1 MKKKIIGILLA
12 VTLTVSQAGIVV
24 YAEDVTWEDEF
35 TQMDEADESETPE
48 ADVAWDG
55 ESEISETEDDEE
67 QVEVTEEDTEAVV
80 EETNTETEE
89 SPVSEESLFSD
100 GVGELFSSGDTI
112 VYDADE
118 MEPFKSR
125 TLKEVADEYAK
136 ARYAGA
142 TYSNS
147 DSSTW
152 YQEPCSTSAPYAAG
166 VLTQDTHTAMTA
178 MTNFYRWLSG
188 LNSLKNSSTH
198 SDSLQVQALV
208 RNFEFSHWVSDSS
221 KPADMSDEMWNAGA
235 PCRHNILARGYTP
248 QGAITGWMNEGY
260 SLRSQSW
267 DTTGHRYALIE
278 ASLSDVQYG
287 FSGGIAIGADV
298 ASGNTSDLPFSAFP
312 APGYMPSRLVSP
324 SSSAWSVR
332 INKNTLKIAD
342 STKVTAVITNLNTG
356 NSYECTKEN
365 GKLRVSGVEIDMVQP
380 SDYSGSRYT
389 DSYRVQITGLQD
401 AATGSEA
408 QISYTTR
415 FADITEEMPSYVT
428 SVTADAREYV
438 IYKTMDNIESIKK
451 VAAILPKQVWATAE
465 SGKKIRVSVK
475 GEWEINEADKCF
487 VNSADPSGLPENIT
501 DKNHLLDEVKVPYKI
516 SDDYYDS
523 YNTLYIS
530 PQKVKEGENIEL
542 GVYRTNIST
551 DTSQIYKLTAKEDG
565 TYSAVKKYDSSESPE
580 FDKEASDAS
589 VYSATH
595 IYKKSG
601 VTLDD
606 AGEYISVYYSSSS
619 QSRIYVCRA
628 TKTLEVEHT
637 HTWDEGKITKEATC
651 TQKGEKTYTCN
662 ACGATKTEE
671 IPLSEHKEVKDA
683 AVESTCT
690 KAGKTEGSHC
700 SVCGKIFKEQ
710 KETPLKDHTW
720 DEGKITKEATCTQK
734 GEKTYTCNACGATKT
749 EEIPLSEHKEVK
761 DAAVE
766 STCTKAGKT
775 EGSHCSVCGKIF
787 KEQKETPLK
796 DHTWDEGKI
805 TKASTCTKKGTK
817 TFTCTVC
824 GKTRNQEVS
833 VVAHKFTTWKTTTAA
848 TALAPAKQTHK
859 CSTCGKTETRNYGN
873 KLKPSIKVNISSI
886 LLKTSQKTTLL
897 RVSGLAKGDS
907 IVSWKSSNTNIAK
920 VYGRSNGTC
929 TIQAGTRSGKAIITI
944 ALRSGLKKNITV
956 TVQKTTVKTTKITGV
971 ATSLKLKRNQK
982 ATLKPVLQPLTSGE
996 KITYKSSNTK
1006 IAIVNSKGQITAR
1019 SKGTATITVTSG
1031 RKSVRCK
1038 VIVN

>member
-1 MKKKIIGILLA
+1 MKKIIGILLA

-48 ADVAWDG
+48 ADVTWDG

-67 QVEVTEEDTEAVV
+67 QVEVTEEDTEAGE
-80 EETNTETEE
+80 EETTTETEE
-89 SPVSEESLFSD
+89 SPVSEEESLFSD

-415 FADITEEMPSYVT
+415 FVDITEEMPSYVT

-651 TQKGEKTYTCN
+651 T
-662 ACGATKTEE
+662 
-671 IPLSEHKEVKDA
+671 
-683 AVESTCT
+683 
-690 KAGKTEGSHC
+690 
-700 SVCGKIFKEQ
+700 
-710 KETPLKDHTW
+710 
-720 DEGKITKEATCTQK
+720 
-734 GEKTYTCNACGATKT
+734 
-749 EEIPLSEHKEVK
+749 
-761 DAAVE
+761 
-766 STCTKAGKT
+766 
-775 EGSHCSVCGKIF
+775 
-787 KEQKETPLK
+787 
-796 DHTWDEGKI
+796 
-805 TKASTCTKKGTK
+805 KKGTK

-848 TALAPAKQTHK
+848 TALASAKQTHK

-886 LLKTSQKTTLL
+886 LLKTSQKTTFL

-907 IVSWKSSNTNIAK
+907 IVSWKSSNANIAK

>member
-67 QVEVTEEDTEAVV
+67 QVEVTEEDTEAGV

-89 SPVSEESLFSD
+89 SPVSEEESLFSD

-248 QGAITGWMNEGY
+248 QEAITGWMNEGY

-637 HTWDEGKITKEATC
+637 HTWDEGKITT
-651 TQKGEKTYTCN
+651 
-662 ACGATKTEE
+662 
-671 IPLSEHKEVKDA
+671 
-683 AVESTCT
+683 
-690 KAGKTEGSHC
+690 
-700 SVCGKIFKEQ
+700 
-710 KETPLKDHTW
+710 
-720 DEGKITKEATCTQK
+720 
-734 GEKTYTCNACGATKT
+734 
-749 EEIPLSEHKEVK
+749 
-761 DAAVE
+761 
-766 STCTKAGKT
+766 
-775 EGSHCSVCGKIF
+775 
-787 KEQKETPLK
+787 
-796 DHTWDEGKI
+796 
-805 TKASTCTKKGTK
+805 ASTCTKKGTK

-929 TIQAGTRSGKAIITI
+929 TIQAGTRSGKAVITI

>member
-35 TQMDEADESETPE
+35 TQMDEADESETPK

-89 SPVSEESLFSD
+89 SPVSEEESLFSD

-523 YNTLYIS
+523 YNTLYIF

-637 HTWDEGKITKEATC
+637 HTWDEGKITK
-651 TQKGEKTYTCN
+651 
-662 ACGATKTEE
+662 
-671 IPLSEHKEVKDA
+671 
-683 AVESTCT
+683 
-690 KAGKTEGSHC
+690 
-700 SVCGKIFKEQ
+700 
-710 KETPLKDHTW
+710 
-720 DEGKITKEATCTQK
+720 
-734 GEKTYTCNACGATKT
+734 
-749 EEIPLSEHKEVK
+749 
-761 DAAVE
+761 
-766 STCTKAGKT
+766 
-775 EGSHCSVCGKIF
+775 
-787 KEQKETPLK
+787 
-796 DHTWDEGKI
+796 
-805 TKASTCTKKGTK
+805 ASTCTKKGTK

-848 TALAPAKQTHK
+848 TALASAKQTHK

-886 LLKTSQKTTLL
+886 LLKTRQKTTLL

>member
-89 SPVSEESLFSD
+89 SPVSEEESLFSD

-475 GEWEINEADKCF
+475 GDWEINEADKCF

-637 HTWDEGKITKEATC
+637 HTWDEGKITK
-651 TQKGEKTYTCN
+651 
-662 ACGATKTEE
+662 
-671 IPLSEHKEVKDA
+671 
-683 AVESTCT
+683 
-690 KAGKTEGSHC
+690 
-700 SVCGKIFKEQ
+700 
-710 KETPLKDHTW
+710 
-720 DEGKITKEATCTQK
+720 
-734 GEKTYTCNACGATKT
+734 
-749 EEIPLSEHKEVK
+749 
-761 DAAVE
+761 
-766 STCTKAGKT
+766 
-775 EGSHCSVCGKIF
+775 
-787 KEQKETPLK
+787 
-796 DHTWDEGKI
+796 
-805 TKASTCTKKGTK
+805 ASTCTKKGTK

-848 TALAPAKQTHK
+848 TALASAKQTHK

-886 LLKTSQKTTLL
+886 LLKTSQKTTFL

-907 IVSWKSSNTNIAK
+907 IVSWKSSNANIAK

>member
-89 SPVSEESLFSD
+89 SPVSEEESLFSD

-118 MEPFKSR
+118 MESFKSR

-342 STKVTAVITNLNTG
+342 STKVTAVLTNLNTG

-415 FADITEEMPSYVT
+415 FADITEKMPSYVT

-637 HTWDEGKITKEATC
+637 HTWDEGKITT
-651 TQKGEKTYTCN
+651 
-662 ACGATKTEE
+662 
-671 IPLSEHKEVKDA
+671 
-683 AVESTCT
+683 
-690 KAGKTEGSHC
+690 
-700 SVCGKIFKEQ
+700 
-710 KETPLKDHTW
+710 
-720 DEGKITKEATCTQK
+720 
-734 GEKTYTCNACGATKT
+734 
-749 EEIPLSEHKEVK
+749 
-761 DAAVE
+761 
-766 STCTKAGKT
+766 
-775 EGSHCSVCGKIF
+775 
-787 KEQKETPLK
+787 
-796 DHTWDEGKI
+796 
-805 TKASTCTKKGTK
+805 ASTCTKKGTK

>member
-67 QVEVTEEDTEAVV
+67 QVEVTEEDTEAGV

-89 SPVSEESLFSD
+89 SPVSEEESLFSD

-287 FSGGIAIGADV
+287 FSGGIAIGAGV

-637 HTWDEGKITKEATC
+637 HTWDEGKITK
-651 TQKGEKTYTCN
+651 
-662 ACGATKTEE
+662 
-671 IPLSEHKEVKDA
+671 
-683 AVESTCT
+683 
-690 KAGKTEGSHC
+690 
-700 SVCGKIFKEQ
+700 
-710 KETPLKDHTW
+710 
-720 DEGKITKEATCTQK
+720 
-734 GEKTYTCNACGATKT
+734 
-749 EEIPLSEHKEVK
+749 
-761 DAAVE
+761 
-766 STCTKAGKT
+766 
-775 EGSHCSVCGKIF
+775 
-787 KEQKETPLK
+787 
-796 DHTWDEGKI
+796 
-805 TKASTCTKKGTK
+805 ASTCTKKGTK
-817 TFTCTVC
+817 TVTCTVC

-848 TALAPAKQTHK
+848 TALASAKQTHK

>member
-48 ADVAWDG
+48 ADVTWDG

-67 QVEVTEEDTEAVV
+67 QVEVTEEDTEAGE

-89 SPVSEESLFSD
+89 SPVSEEESLFSD

-287 FSGGIAIGADV
+287 FSGGIAIGAGV

-637 HTWDEGKITKEATC
+637 HTWDEGKITT
-651 TQKGEKTYTCN
+651 
-662 ACGATKTEE
+662 
-671 IPLSEHKEVKDA
+671 
-683 AVESTCT
+683 
-690 KAGKTEGSHC
+690 
-700 SVCGKIFKEQ
+700 
-710 KETPLKDHTW
+710 
-720 DEGKITKEATCTQK
+720 
-734 GEKTYTCNACGATKT
+734 
-749 EEIPLSEHKEVK
+749 
-761 DAAVE
+761 
-766 STCTKAGKT
+766 
-775 EGSHCSVCGKIF
+775 
-787 KEQKETPLK
+787 
-796 DHTWDEGKI
+796 
-805 TKASTCTKKGTK
+805 ASTCTKKGTK

>member
-35 TQMDEADESETPE
+35 TQMDEADESETPK

-89 SPVSEESLFSD
+89 SPVSEEESLFSD

-287 FSGGIAIGADV
+287 FSGGIAIGAGV

-637 HTWDEGKITKEATC
+637 HTWDEGKITK
-651 TQKGEKTYTCN
+651 
-662 ACGATKTEE
+662 
-671 IPLSEHKEVKDA
+671 
-683 AVESTCT
+683 
-690 KAGKTEGSHC
+690 
-700 SVCGKIFKEQ
+700 
-710 KETPLKDHTW
+710 
-720 DEGKITKEATCTQK
+720 
-734 GEKTYTCNACGATKT
+734 
-749 EEIPLSEHKEVK
+749 
-761 DAAVE
+761 
-766 STCTKAGKT
+766 
-775 EGSHCSVCGKIF
+775 
-787 KEQKETPLK
+787 
-796 DHTWDEGKI
+796 
-805 TKASTCTKKGTK
+805 ASTCTKKGTK

>member
-67 QVEVTEEDTEAVV
+67 QVEVTEEDTEAGV

-89 SPVSEESLFSD
+89 SPVSEEESLFSD

-415 FADITEEMPSYVT
+415 FVDITEEMPSYVT

-637 HTWDEGKITKEATC
+637 HTWDEGKITK
-651 TQKGEKTYTCN
+651 
-662 ACGATKTEE
+662 
-671 IPLSEHKEVKDA
+671 
-683 AVESTCT
+683 
-690 KAGKTEGSHC
+690 
-700 SVCGKIFKEQ
+700 
-710 KETPLKDHTW
+710 
-720 DEGKITKEATCTQK
+720 
-734 GEKTYTCNACGATKT
+734 
-749 EEIPLSEHKEVK
+749 
-761 DAAVE
+761 
-766 STCTKAGKT
+766 
-775 EGSHCSVCGKIF
+775 
-787 KEQKETPLK
+787 
-796 DHTWDEGKI
+796 
-805 TKASTCTKKGTK
+805 ASTCTKKGTK

-848 TALAPAKQTHK
+848 TALASAKQTHK

>member
-67 QVEVTEEDTEAVV
+67 QVEVTEEDTEAGV

-89 SPVSEESLFSD
+89 SPVSEEESLFSD

-389 DSYRVQITGLQD
+389 DSYQVQITGLQD

-651 TQKGEKTYTCN
+651 T
-662 ACGATKTEE
+662 
-671 IPLSEHKEVKDA
+671 
-683 AVESTCT
+683 
-690 KAGKTEGSHC
+690 
-700 SVCGKIFKEQ
+700 
-710 KETPLKDHTW
+710 
-720 DEGKITKEATCTQK
+720 
-734 GEKTYTCNACGATKT
+734 
-749 EEIPLSEHKEVK
+749 
-761 DAAVE
+761 
-766 STCTKAGKT
+766 
-775 EGSHCSVCGKIF
+775 
-787 KEQKETPLK
+787 
-796 DHTWDEGKI
+796 
-805 TKASTCTKKGTK
+805 KKGTK

-848 TALAPAKQTHK
+848 TALASAKQTHK

-897 RVSGLAKGDS
+897 RVSGLVKGDS

>member
-67 QVEVTEEDTEAVV
+67 QVEVTEEDTEAGV

-89 SPVSEESLFSD
+89 SPVSEEESLFSD

-651 TQKGEKTYTCN
+651 T
-662 ACGATKTEE
+662 
-671 IPLSEHKEVKDA
+671 
-683 AVESTCT
+683 
-690 KAGKTEGSHC
+690 
-700 SVCGKIFKEQ
+700 
-710 KETPLKDHTW
+710 
-720 DEGKITKEATCTQK
+720 
-734 GEKTYTCNACGATKT
+734 
-749 EEIPLSEHKEVK
+749 
-761 DAAVE
+761 
-766 STCTKAGKT
+766 
-775 EGSHCSVCGKIF
+775 
-787 KEQKETPLK
+787 
-796 DHTWDEGKI
+796 
-805 TKASTCTKKGTK
+805 KKGTK

-848 TALAPAKQTHK
+848 TALASAKQTHK

>member
-1 MKKKIIGILLA
+1 
-12 VTLTVSQAGIVV
+12 
-24 YAEDVTWEDEF
+24 
-35 TQMDEADESETPE
+35 
-48 ADVAWDG
+48 
-55 ESEISETEDDEE
+55 
-67 QVEVTEEDTEAVV
+67 
-80 EETNTETEE
+80 
-89 SPVSEESLFSD
+89 
-100 GVGELFSSGDTI
+100 
-112 VYDADE
+112 
-118 MEPFKSR
+118 
-125 TLKEVADEYAK
+125 
-136 ARYAGA
+136 
-142 TYSNS
+142 
-147 DSSTW
+147 
-152 YQEPCSTSAPYAAG
+152 
-166 VLTQDTHTAMTA
+166 
-178 MTNFYRWLSG
+178 
-188 LNSLKNSSTH
+188 
-198 SDSLQVQALV
+198 
-208 RNFEFSHWVSDSS
+208 
-221 KPADMSDEMWNAGA
+221 
-235 PCRHNILARGYTP
+235 
-248 QGAITGWMNEGY
+248 MNEGY

-287 FSGGIAIGADV
+287 FSGGIAIGAGV

-637 HTWDEGKITKEATC
+637 HTWDEGKITK
-651 TQKGEKTYTCN
+651 
-662 ACGATKTEE
+662 
-671 IPLSEHKEVKDA
+671 
-683 AVESTCT
+683 
-690 KAGKTEGSHC
+690 
-700 SVCGKIFKEQ
+700 
-710 KETPLKDHTW
+710 
-720 DEGKITKEATCTQK
+720 
-734 GEKTYTCNACGATKT
+734 
-749 EEIPLSEHKEVK
+749 
-761 DAAVE
+761 
-766 STCTKAGKT
+766 
-775 EGSHCSVCGKIF
+775 
-787 KEQKETPLK
+787 
-796 DHTWDEGKI
+796 
-805 TKASTCTKKGTK
+805 ASTCTKKGTK

-848 TALAPAKQTHK
+848 TALASAKQTHK

-886 LLKTSQKTTLL
+886 LLKTRQKTTLL

>member
-67 QVEVTEEDTEAVV
+67 QVEVTEEDTEAGV

-89 SPVSEESLFSD
+89 SPVSEEESLFSD

-389 DSYRVQITGLQD
+389 DGYRVQITGLQD

-637 HTWDEGKITKEATC
+637 HTWDEGKITK
-651 TQKGEKTYTCN
+651 
-662 ACGATKTEE
+662 
-671 IPLSEHKEVKDA
+671 
-683 AVESTCT
+683 
-690 KAGKTEGSHC
+690 
-700 SVCGKIFKEQ
+700 
-710 KETPLKDHTW
+710 
-720 DEGKITKEATCTQK
+720 
-734 GEKTYTCNACGATKT
+734 
-749 EEIPLSEHKEVK
+749 
-761 DAAVE
+761 
-766 STCTKAGKT
+766 
-775 EGSHCSVCGKIF
+775 
-787 KEQKETPLK
+787 
-796 DHTWDEGKI
+796 
-805 TKASTCTKKGTK
+805 ASTCTKKGTK

-848 TALAPAKQTHK
+848 TALASAKQTHK

>member
-48 ADVAWDG
+48 ADVTWDG

-67 QVEVTEEDTEAVV
+67 QVEVTEEDTEAGE

-89 SPVSEESLFSD
+89 SPVSEEESLFSD

-287 FSGGIAIGADV
+287 FSGGIAIGAGV

-619 QSRIYVCRA
+619 QSRIYICRA

-637 HTWDEGKITKEATC
+637 HTWDEGKITT
-651 TQKGEKTYTCN
+651 
-662 ACGATKTEE
+662 
-671 IPLSEHKEVKDA
+671 
-683 AVESTCT
+683 
-690 KAGKTEGSHC
+690 
-700 SVCGKIFKEQ
+700 
-710 KETPLKDHTW
+710 
-720 DEGKITKEATCTQK
+720 
-734 GEKTYTCNACGATKT
+734 
-749 EEIPLSEHKEVK
+749 
-761 DAAVE
+761 
-766 STCTKAGKT
+766 
-775 EGSHCSVCGKIF
+775 
-787 KEQKETPLK
+787 
-796 DHTWDEGKI
+796 
-805 TKASTCTKKGTK
+805 ASTCTKKGTK

-824 GKTRNQEVS
+824 GKTKNQEVS

-886 LLKTSQKTTLL
+886 LLKTRQKTTLL

>member
-48 ADVAWDG
+48 ADVTWDG

-67 QVEVTEEDTEAVV
+67 QVEVTEEDTEAGE

-89 SPVSEESLFSD
+89 SPVSEEESLFSD

-136 ARYAGA
+136 TRYAGA

-147 DSSTW
+147 DSFTW

-298 ASGNTSDLPFSAFP
+298 ASGNTLDLPFSAFP

-523 YNTLYIS
+523 YNTLYIF

-637 HTWDEGKITKEATC
+637 HTWDEGKITK
-651 TQKGEKTYTCN
+651 
-662 ACGATKTEE
+662 
-671 IPLSEHKEVKDA
+671 
-683 AVESTCT
+683 
-690 KAGKTEGSHC
+690 
-700 SVCGKIFKEQ
+700 
-710 KETPLKDHTW
+710 
-720 DEGKITKEATCTQK
+720 
-734 GEKTYTCNACGATKT
+734 
-749 EEIPLSEHKEVK
+749 
-761 DAAVE
+761 
-766 STCTKAGKT
+766 
-775 EGSHCSVCGKIF
+775 
-787 KEQKETPLK
+787 
-796 DHTWDEGKI
+796 
-805 TKASTCTKKGTK
+805 ASTCTKKGTK

-848 TALAPAKQTHK
+848 TALASAKQTHK

>member
-48 ADVAWDG
+48 ADVTWDG

-67 QVEVTEEDTEAVV
+67 QVEVTEEDTEAGE

-89 SPVSEESLFSD
+89 SPVSEEESLFSD

-287 FSGGIAIGADV
+287 FSGGIAIGAGV

-637 HTWDEGKITKEATC
+637 HTWDEGKITK
-651 TQKGEKTYTCN
+651 
-662 ACGATKTEE
+662 
-671 IPLSEHKEVKDA
+671 
-683 AVESTCT
+683 
-690 KAGKTEGSHC
+690 
-700 SVCGKIFKEQ
+700 
-710 KETPLKDHTW
+710 
-720 DEGKITKEATCTQK
+720 
-734 GEKTYTCNACGATKT
+734 
-749 EEIPLSEHKEVK
+749 
-761 DAAVE
+761 
-766 STCTKAGKT
+766 
-775 EGSHCSVCGKIF
+775 
-787 KEQKETPLK
+787 
-796 DHTWDEGKI
+796 
-805 TKASTCTKKGTK
+805 ASTCTKKGTK

-833 VVAHKFTTWKTTTAA
+833 VVAHKFTAWKTTTAA
-848 TALAPAKQTHK
+848 TALASAKQTHK

-886 LLKTSQKTTLL
+886 LLKTRQKTTLL

>member
-67 QVEVTEEDTEAVV
+67 QVEVTEEDTEAGV

-89 SPVSEESLFSD
+89 SPVSEEESLFSD

-342 STKVTAVITNLNTG
+342 FTKVTAVITNLNTG

-530 PQKVKEGENIEL
+530 PQKVKEGKNIEL

-637 HTWDEGKITKEATC
+637 HTWDEGKITK
-651 TQKGEKTYTCN
+651 
-662 ACGATKTEE
+662 
-671 IPLSEHKEVKDA
+671 
-683 AVESTCT
+683 
-690 KAGKTEGSHC
+690 
-700 SVCGKIFKEQ
+700 
-710 KETPLKDHTW
+710 
-720 DEGKITKEATCTQK
+720 
-734 GEKTYTCNACGATKT
+734 
-749 EEIPLSEHKEVK
+749 
-761 DAAVE
+761 
-766 STCTKAGKT
+766 
-775 EGSHCSVCGKIF
+775 
-787 KEQKETPLK
+787 
-796 DHTWDEGKI
+796 
-805 TKASTCTKKGTK
+805 ASTCTKKGTK

-848 TALAPAKQTHK
+848 TALASAKQTHK

>member
-67 QVEVTEEDTEAVV
+67 QVEVTEEDTEAGV

-89 SPVSEESLFSD
+89 SPVREEESLFSD

-287 FSGGIAIGADV
+287 FSGGIAIGAGV

-530 PQKVKEGENIEL
+530 PQKVKEGKNIEL

-637 HTWDEGKITKEATC
+637 HTWDEGKITT
-651 TQKGEKTYTCN
+651 
-662 ACGATKTEE
+662 
-671 IPLSEHKEVKDA
+671 
-683 AVESTCT
+683 
-690 KAGKTEGSHC
+690 
-700 SVCGKIFKEQ
+700 
-710 KETPLKDHTW
+710 
-720 DEGKITKEATCTQK
+720 
-734 GEKTYTCNACGATKT
+734 
-749 EEIPLSEHKEVK
+749 
-761 DAAVE
+761 
-766 STCTKAGKT
+766 
-775 EGSHCSVCGKIF
+775 
-787 KEQKETPLK
+787 
-796 DHTWDEGKI
+796 
-805 TKASTCTKKGTK
+805 ASTCTKKGTK

-848 TALAPAKQTHK
+848 TALASAKQTHK

-886 LLKTSQKTTLL
+886 LLKTRQKTTLL

>member
-67 QVEVTEEDTEAVV
+67 QVEVTEEDTEAGV

-89 SPVSEESLFSD
+89 SPVSEEESLFSD

-287 FSGGIAIGADV
+287 FSGGIAIGAGV

-530 PQKVKEGENIEL
+530 PQKVKEGKNIEL

-637 HTWDEGKITKEATC
+637 HTWDEGKITK
-651 TQKGEKTYTCN
+651 
-662 ACGATKTEE
+662 
-671 IPLSEHKEVKDA
+671 
-683 AVESTCT
+683 
-690 KAGKTEGSHC
+690 
-700 SVCGKIFKEQ
+700 
-710 KETPLKDHTW
+710 
-720 DEGKITKEATCTQK
+720 
-734 GEKTYTCNACGATKT
+734 
-749 EEIPLSEHKEVK
+749 
-761 DAAVE
+761 
-766 STCTKAGKT
+766 
-775 EGSHCSVCGKIF
+775 
-787 KEQKETPLK
+787 
-796 DHTWDEGKI
+796 
-805 TKASTCTKKGTK
+805 ASTCTKKGTK

-833 VVAHKFTTWKTTTAA
+833 VVAHKFTAWKTTTAA
-848 TALAPAKQTHK
+848 TALASAKQTHK

>member
-48 ADVAWDG
+48 ADVTWDG

-67 QVEVTEEDTEAVV
+67 QVEVTEEDTEAGE

-89 SPVSEESLFSD
+89 SPVSEEESLFSD

-136 ARYAGA
+136 TRYAGA

-166 VLTQDTHTAMTA
+166 VLTQDTHTTMTA

-342 STKVTAVITNLNTG
+342 STKVTAVITNLNTR

-637 HTWDEGKITKEATC
+637 HTWDEGKITK
-651 TQKGEKTYTCN
+651 
-662 ACGATKTEE
+662 
-671 IPLSEHKEVKDA
+671 
-683 AVESTCT
+683 
-690 KAGKTEGSHC
+690 
-700 SVCGKIFKEQ
+700 
-710 KETPLKDHTW
+710 
-720 DEGKITKEATCTQK
+720 
-734 GEKTYTCNACGATKT
+734 
-749 EEIPLSEHKEVK
+749 
-761 DAAVE
+761 
-766 STCTKAGKT
+766 
-775 EGSHCSVCGKIF
+775 
-787 KEQKETPLK
+787 
-796 DHTWDEGKI
+796 
-805 TKASTCTKKGTK
+805 ASTCTKKGTK

-929 TIQAGTRSGKAIITI
+929 TIQAGTRSGKAVITI

>member
-67 QVEVTEEDTEAVV
+67 QVEVTEEDTEAGV

-89 SPVSEESLFSD
+89 SPVSEEESLFSD

-523 YNTLYIS
+523 YNTLYIF

-637 HTWDEGKITKEATC
+637 HTWDEGKITK
-651 TQKGEKTYTCN
+651 
-662 ACGATKTEE
+662 
-671 IPLSEHKEVKDA
+671 
-683 AVESTCT
+683 
-690 KAGKTEGSHC
+690 
-700 SVCGKIFKEQ
+700 
-710 KETPLKDHTW
+710 
-720 DEGKITKEATCTQK
+720 
-734 GEKTYTCNACGATKT
+734 
-749 EEIPLSEHKEVK
+749 
-761 DAAVE
+761 
-766 STCTKAGKT
+766 
-775 EGSHCSVCGKIF
+775 
-787 KEQKETPLK
+787 
-796 DHTWDEGKI
+796 
-805 TKASTCTKKGTK
+805 ASTCTKKGTK

-886 LLKTSQKTTLL
+886 LLKTRQKTTLL

>member
-67 QVEVTEEDTEAVV
+67 QVEVTEEDTEAGV

-89 SPVSEESLFSD
+89 SPVSEEESLFSD

-112 VYDADE
+112 VYNADE

-287 FSGGIAIGADV
+287 FSGGIAIGAGV

-523 YNTLYIS
+523 YNTLYIF

-565 TYSAVKKYDSSESPE
+565 TYSAVKRYDSSESPE

-637 HTWDEGKITKEATC
+637 HTWDEGKITT
-651 TQKGEKTYTCN
+651 
-662 ACGATKTEE
+662 
-671 IPLSEHKEVKDA
+671 
-683 AVESTCT
+683 
-690 KAGKTEGSHC
+690 
-700 SVCGKIFKEQ
+700 
-710 KETPLKDHTW
+710 
-720 DEGKITKEATCTQK
+720 
-734 GEKTYTCNACGATKT
+734 
-749 EEIPLSEHKEVK
+749 
-761 DAAVE
+761 
-766 STCTKAGKT
+766 
-775 EGSHCSVCGKIF
+775 
-787 KEQKETPLK
+787 
-796 DHTWDEGKI
+796 
-805 TKASTCTKKGTK
+805 ASTCTKKGTK

-824 GKTRNQEVS
+824 GKTKNQEVS

-897 RVSGLAKGDS
+897 RISGLAKGDS

-929 TIQAGTRSGKAIITI
+929 TIQAGTRSGKTIITI

>member
-89 SPVSEESLFSD
+89 SPVSEEESLFSD

-166 VLTQDTHTAMTA
+166 VLTQDTHTAMTAMTA

-637 HTWDEGKITKEATC
+637 HTWDEGKITK
-651 TQKGEKTYTCN
+651 
-662 ACGATKTEE
+662 
-671 IPLSEHKEVKDA
+671 
-683 AVESTCT
+683 
-690 KAGKTEGSHC
+690 
-700 SVCGKIFKEQ
+700 
-710 KETPLKDHTW
+710 
-720 DEGKITKEATCTQK
+720 
-734 GEKTYTCNACGATKT
+734 
-749 EEIPLSEHKEVK
+749 
-761 DAAVE
+761 
-766 STCTKAGKT
+766 
-775 EGSHCSVCGKIF
+775 
-787 KEQKETPLK
+787 
-796 DHTWDEGKI
+796 
-805 TKASTCTKKGTK
+805 ASTCTKKGTK

-886 LLKTSQKTTLL
+886 LLKTRQKTTLL

-929 TIQAGTRSGKAIITI
+929 TIQAGTRSGKAVITI

>member
-89 SPVSEESLFSD
+89 SPVSEEESLFSD

-287 FSGGIAIGADV
+287 FSGGIAIGAGV

-651 TQKGEKTYTCN
+651 T
-662 ACGATKTEE
+662 
-671 IPLSEHKEVKDA
+671 
-683 AVESTCT
+683 
-690 KAGKTEGSHC
+690 
-700 SVCGKIFKEQ
+700 
-710 KETPLKDHTW
+710 
-720 DEGKITKEATCTQK
+720 
-734 GEKTYTCNACGATKT
+734 
-749 EEIPLSEHKEVK
+749 
-761 DAAVE
+761 
-766 STCTKAGKT
+766 
-775 EGSHCSVCGKIF
+775 
-787 KEQKETPLK
+787 
-796 DHTWDEGKI
+796 
-805 TKASTCTKKGTK
+805 KKGTK

-859 CSTCGKTETRNYGN
+859 CSICGKTETRNYGN

-886 LLKTSQKTTLL
+886 LLKTRQKTTLL

>member
-67 QVEVTEEDTEAVV
+67 QVEVTEEDTEAGV

-89 SPVSEESLFSD
+89 SPVSEEESLFSD

-221 KPADMSDEMWNAGA
+221 KPADMCDEMWNAGA

-287 FSGGIAIGADV
+287 FSGGIAIGAGV
-298 ASGNTSDLPFSAFP
+298 ASGNSSDLPFSAFP

-380 SDYSGSRYT
+380 SGYSGSRYI

-637 HTWDEGKITKEATC
+637 HTWDEGKITT
-651 TQKGEKTYTCN
+651 
-662 ACGATKTEE
+662 
-671 IPLSEHKEVKDA
+671 
-683 AVESTCT
+683 
-690 KAGKTEGSHC
+690 
-700 SVCGKIFKEQ
+700 
-710 KETPLKDHTW
+710 
-720 DEGKITKEATCTQK
+720 
-734 GEKTYTCNACGATKT
+734 
-749 EEIPLSEHKEVK
+749 
-761 DAAVE
+761 
-766 STCTKAGKT
+766 
-775 EGSHCSVCGKIF
+775 
-787 KEQKETPLK
+787 
-796 DHTWDEGKI
+796 
-805 TKASTCTKKGTK
+805 ASTCTKKGTK

-929 TIQAGTRSGKAIITI
+929 TIQAGTRSGKAVITI

>member
-67 QVEVTEEDTEAVV
+67 QVEVTEEDTEAGV

-89 SPVSEESLFSD
+89 SPVSEEESLFSD

-287 FSGGIAIGADV
+287 FSGGIAIGAGV

-530 PQKVKEGENIEL
+530 PQKVKEGKNIEL

-637 HTWDEGKITKEATC
+637 HTWDEGKITK
-651 TQKGEKTYTCN
+651 
-662 ACGATKTEE
+662 
-671 IPLSEHKEVKDA
+671 
-683 AVESTCT
+683 
-690 KAGKTEGSHC
+690 
-700 SVCGKIFKEQ
+700 
-710 KETPLKDHTW
+710 
-720 DEGKITKEATCTQK
+720 
-734 GEKTYTCNACGATKT
+734 
-749 EEIPLSEHKEVK
+749 
-761 DAAVE
+761 
-766 STCTKAGKT
+766 
-775 EGSHCSVCGKIF
+775 
-787 KEQKETPLK
+787 
-796 DHTWDEGKI
+796 
-805 TKASTCTKKGTK
+805 ASTCTKKGTK

-833 VVAHKFTTWKTTTAA
+833 VVAHKFTTWKTTTEA

-886 LLKTSQKTTLL
+886 LLKTRQKTTLL

>member
-67 QVEVTEEDTEAVV
+67 QVEVTEEDTEVGV

-89 SPVSEESLFSD
+89 SPVSEEESLFSD

-287 FSGGIAIGADV
+287 FSGGIAIGAGV

-637 HTWDEGKITKEATC
+637 HTWDEGKITK
-651 TQKGEKTYTCN
+651 
-662 ACGATKTEE
+662 
-671 IPLSEHKEVKDA
+671 
-683 AVESTCT
+683 
-690 KAGKTEGSHC
+690 
-700 SVCGKIFKEQ
+700 
-710 KETPLKDHTW
+710 
-720 DEGKITKEATCTQK
+720 
-734 GEKTYTCNACGATKT
+734 
-749 EEIPLSEHKEVK
+749 
-761 DAAVE
+761 
-766 STCTKAGKT
+766 
-775 EGSHCSVCGKIF
+775 
-787 KEQKETPLK
+787 
-796 DHTWDEGKI
+796 
-805 TKASTCTKKGTK
+805 ASTCTKKGTK

-848 TALAPAKQTHK
+848 TALASAKQTHK

>member
-67 QVEVTEEDTEAVV
+67 QVEVTEEDTEAGV

-89 SPVSEESLFSD
+89 SPVSEEESLFSD

-287 FSGGIAIGADV
+287 FSGGIAIGAGV

-530 PQKVKEGENIEL
+530 PQKVKEGKNIEL

-637 HTWDEGKITKEATC
+637 HTWDEGKITK
-651 TQKGEKTYTCN
+651 
-662 ACGATKTEE
+662 
-671 IPLSEHKEVKDA
+671 
-683 AVESTCT
+683 
-690 KAGKTEGSHC
+690 
-700 SVCGKIFKEQ
+700 
-710 KETPLKDHTW
+710 
-720 DEGKITKEATCTQK
+720 
-734 GEKTYTCNACGATKT
+734 
-749 EEIPLSEHKEVK
+749 
-761 DAAVE
+761 
-766 STCTKAGKT
+766 
-775 EGSHCSVCGKIF
+775 
-787 KEQKETPLK
+787 
-796 DHTWDEGKI
+796 
-805 TKASTCTKKGTK
+805 ASTCTKKGTK

-833 VVAHKFTTWKTTTAA
+833 VVAHKFTAWKTTTAA
-848 TALAPAKQTHK
+848 TALASAKQTHK
-859 CSTCGKTETRNYGN
+859 CSICGKTETRNYGN

-886 LLKTSQKTTLL
+886 LLKTRQKTTLL

>member
-67 QVEVTEEDTEAVV
+67 QVEVTEEDTEAGV

-89 SPVSEESLFSD
+89 SPVSEEESLFSD

-287 FSGGIAIGADV
+287 FSGGIAIGAGV

-637 HTWDEGKITKEATC
+637 HTWDEGKITK
-651 TQKGEKTYTCN
+651 
-662 ACGATKTEE
+662 
-671 IPLSEHKEVKDA
+671 
-683 AVESTCT
+683 
-690 KAGKTEGSHC
+690 
-700 SVCGKIFKEQ
+700 
-710 KETPLKDHTW
+710 
-720 DEGKITKEATCTQK
+720 
-734 GEKTYTCNACGATKT
+734 
-749 EEIPLSEHKEVK
+749 
-761 DAAVE
+761 
-766 STCTKAGKT
+766 
-775 EGSHCSVCGKIF
+775 
-787 KEQKETPLK
+787 
-796 DHTWDEGKI
+796 
-805 TKASTCTKKGTK
+805 ASTCTKKGTK

-886 LLKTSQKTTLL
+886 LLKTRQKTTLL

>member
-89 SPVSEESLFSD
+89 SPVSEEESLFSD

-637 HTWDEGKITKEATC
+637 HTWDEGKITT
-651 TQKGEKTYTCN
+651 
-662 ACGATKTEE
+662 
-671 IPLSEHKEVKDA
+671 
-683 AVESTCT
+683 
-690 KAGKTEGSHC
+690 
-700 SVCGKIFKEQ
+700 
-710 KETPLKDHTW
+710 
-720 DEGKITKEATCTQK
+720 
-734 GEKTYTCNACGATKT
+734 
-749 EEIPLSEHKEVK
+749 
-761 DAAVE
+761 
-766 STCTKAGKT
+766 
-775 EGSHCSVCGKIF
+775 
-787 KEQKETPLK
+787 
-796 DHTWDEGKI
+796 
-805 TKASTCTKKGTK
+805 ASTCTKKGTK

-886 LLKTSQKTTLL
+886 LLKTRQKTTLL

>member
-89 SPVSEESLFSD
+89 SPVSEEESLFSD

-287 FSGGIAIGADV
+287 FSGGIAIGAGV

-530 PQKVKEGENIEL
+530 PQKVKEGKNIEL

-637 HTWDEGKITKEATC
+637 HTWDEGKITT
-651 TQKGEKTYTCN
+651 
-662 ACGATKTEE
+662 
-671 IPLSEHKEVKDA
+671 
-683 AVESTCT
+683 
-690 KAGKTEGSHC
+690 
-700 SVCGKIFKEQ
+700 
-710 KETPLKDHTW
+710 
-720 DEGKITKEATCTQK
+720 
-734 GEKTYTCNACGATKT
+734 
-749 EEIPLSEHKEVK
+749 
-761 DAAVE
+761 
-766 STCTKAGKT
+766 
-775 EGSHCSVCGKIF
+775 
-787 KEQKETPLK
+787 
-796 DHTWDEGKI
+796 
-805 TKASTCTKKGTK
+805 ASTCTKKGTK

-886 LLKTSQKTTLL
+886 LLKTRQKTTLL

-956 TVQKTTVKTTKITGV
+956 TVQKTTVNTTKITGV

>member
-35 TQMDEADESETPE
+35 TQMDEAD
-48 ADVAWDG
+48 VAWDG

-67 QVEVTEEDTEAVV
+67 QVEVTEEDTEAGV

-89 SPVSEESLFSD
+89 SPVSEEESLFSD

-112 VYDADE
+112 VYNADE

-287 FSGGIAIGADV
+287 FSGGIAIGAGV

-523 YNTLYIS
+523 YNTLYIF

-565 TYSAVKKYDSSESPE
+565 TYSAVKRYDSSESPE

-637 HTWDEGKITKEATC
+637 HTWDEGKITT
-651 TQKGEKTYTCN
+651 
-662 ACGATKTEE
+662 
-671 IPLSEHKEVKDA
+671 
-683 AVESTCT
+683 
-690 KAGKTEGSHC
+690 
-700 SVCGKIFKEQ
+700 
-710 KETPLKDHTW
+710 
-720 DEGKITKEATCTQK
+720 
-734 GEKTYTCNACGATKT
+734 
-749 EEIPLSEHKEVK
+749 
-761 DAAVE
+761 
-766 STCTKAGKT
+766 
-775 EGSHCSVCGKIF
+775 
-787 KEQKETPLK
+787 
-796 DHTWDEGKI
+796 
-805 TKASTCTKKGTK
+805 ASTCTKKGTK

-824 GKTRNQEVS
+824 GKTKNQEVS

-897 RVSGLAKGDS
+897 RISGLAKGDS

-929 TIQAGTRSGKAIITI
+929 TIQAGTRSGKTIITI

>member
-12 VTLTVSQAGIVV
+12 ATMTVSQAEIAV
-24 YAEDVTWEDEF
+24 YAEDITWEDEF
-35 TQMDEADESETPE
+35 AQVDEADEPADSE
-48 ADVAWDG
+48 ADVIWDG
-55 ESEISETEDDEE
+55 ESETENNEE
-67 QVEVTEEDTEAVV
+67 QVEVTEEDTEAGA

-89 SPVSEESLFSD
+89 SPVSEEESLFSD

-637 HTWDEGKITKEATC
+637 HTWDEGKTTKEATC
-651 TQKGEKTYTCN
+651 TRRGEKIYTCSV
-662 ACGATKTEE
+662 CGATKTEE

-700 SVCGKIFKEQ
+700 SVCGKI
-710 KETPLKDHTW
+710 L
-720 DEGKITKEATCTQK
+720 
-734 GEKTYTCNACGATKT
+734 
-749 EEIPLSEHKEVK
+749 
-761 DAAVE
+761 
-766 STCTKAGKT
+766 
-775 EGSHCSVCGKIF
+775 

-848 TALAPAKQTHK
+848 TALASAKQTHK

-873 KLKPSIKVNISSI
+873 KLKPSIKVNISSL

>member
-12 VTLTVSQAGIVV
+12 ATMTVSQAEIAV
-24 YAEDVTWEDEF
+24 YAEDITWEDEF
-35 TQMDEADESETPE
+35 AQVDEADEPADSE
-48 ADVAWDG
+48 ADVIWDG
-55 ESEISETEDDEE
+55 ESETENNEE
-67 QVEVTEEDTEAVV
+67 QVEVTEEDTEAGE

-89 SPVSEESLFSD
+89 SPVSEEESLFSD

-415 FADITEEMPSYVT
+415 FVDITEEMPSYVT

-651 TQKGEKTYTCN
+651 TRKGEKTYTCS

-700 SVCGKIFKEQ
+700 SVCGKILKEQ
-710 KETPLKDHTW
+710 KETP
-720 DEGKITKEATCTQK
+720 
-734 GEKTYTCNACGATKT
+734 
-749 EEIPLSEHKEVK
+749 
-761 DAAVE
+761 
-766 STCTKAGKT
+766 
-775 EGSHCSVCGKIF
+775 F
-787 KEQKETPLK
+787 K

>member
-67 QVEVTEEDTEAVV
+67 QVEVTEEDTEAGV

-89 SPVSEESLFSD
+89 SPVSEEESLFSD

-287 FSGGIAIGADV
+287 FSGGIAIGAGV

-530 PQKVKEGENIEL
+530 PQKVKEGKNIEL

-637 HTWDEGKITKEATC
+637 HTWDEGKITK
-651 TQKGEKTYTCN
+651 
-662 ACGATKTEE
+662 
-671 IPLSEHKEVKDA
+671 
-683 AVESTCT
+683 
-690 KAGKTEGSHC
+690 
-700 SVCGKIFKEQ
+700 
-710 KETPLKDHTW
+710 
-720 DEGKITKEATCTQK
+720 
-734 GEKTYTCNACGATKT
+734 
-749 EEIPLSEHKEVK
+749 
-761 DAAVE
+761 
-766 STCTKAGKT
+766 
-775 EGSHCSVCGKIF
+775 
-787 KEQKETPLK
+787 
-796 DHTWDEGKI
+796 
-805 TKASTCTKKGTK
+805 ASTCTKKGTK

-833 VVAHKFTTWKTTTAA
+833 VVAHKFTAWKTTTAA

-859 CSTCGKTETRNYGN
+859 CSTCGKTETRNHGN

-996 KITYKSSNTK
+996 KNTYKSSNTK

>member
-89 SPVSEESLFSD
+89 SPVSEEESLFSD

-530 PQKVKEGENIEL
+530 PQKVKEGKNIEL

-637 HTWDEGKITKEATC
+637 HTWDEGKITT
-651 TQKGEKTYTCN
+651 
-662 ACGATKTEE
+662 
-671 IPLSEHKEVKDA
+671 
-683 AVESTCT
+683 
-690 KAGKTEGSHC
+690 
-700 SVCGKIFKEQ
+700 
-710 KETPLKDHTW
+710 
-720 DEGKITKEATCTQK
+720 
-734 GEKTYTCNACGATKT
+734 
-749 EEIPLSEHKEVK
+749 
-761 DAAVE
+761 
-766 STCTKAGKT
+766 
-775 EGSHCSVCGKIF
+775 
-787 KEQKETPLK
+787 
-796 DHTWDEGKI
+796 
-805 TKASTCTKKGTK
+805 ASTCTKKGTK

-886 LLKTSQKTTLL
+886 LLKTRQKTTLL

>member
-48 ADVAWDG
+48 ADVTWDG

-67 QVEVTEEDTEAVV
+67 QVEVTEEDTEAGE

-89 SPVSEESLFSD
+89 SPVSEEESLFSD

-287 FSGGIAIGADV
+287 FSGGIAIGAGV

-530 PQKVKEGENIEL
+530 PQKVKEGKNIEL

-637 HTWDEGKITKEATC
+637 HTWDEGKITT
-651 TQKGEKTYTCN
+651 
-662 ACGATKTEE
+662 
-671 IPLSEHKEVKDA
+671 
-683 AVESTCT
+683 
-690 KAGKTEGSHC
+690 
-700 SVCGKIFKEQ
+700 
-710 KETPLKDHTW
+710 
-720 DEGKITKEATCTQK
+720 
-734 GEKTYTCNACGATKT
+734 
-749 EEIPLSEHKEVK
+749 
-761 DAAVE
+761 
-766 STCTKAGKT
+766 
-775 EGSHCSVCGKIF
+775 
-787 KEQKETPLK
+787 
-796 DHTWDEGKI
+796 
-805 TKASTCTKKGTK
+805 ASTCTKKGTK

-886 LLKTSQKTTLL
+886 LLKTRQKTTLL

-944 ALRSGLKKNITV
+944 AQRSGLKKNITV

>member
-48 ADVAWDG
+48 ADVTWDG

-67 QVEVTEEDTEAVV
+67 QVEVTEEDTEAGE

-89 SPVSEESLFSD
+89 SPVSEEESLFSD

-287 FSGGIAIGADV
+287 FSGGIAIGAGV

-637 HTWDEGKITKEATC
+637 HTWDEGKITK
-651 TQKGEKTYTCN
+651 
-662 ACGATKTEE
+662 
-671 IPLSEHKEVKDA
+671 
-683 AVESTCT
+683 
-690 KAGKTEGSHC
+690 
-700 SVCGKIFKEQ
+700 
-710 KETPLKDHTW
+710 
-720 DEGKITKEATCTQK
+720 
-734 GEKTYTCNACGATKT
+734 
-749 EEIPLSEHKEVK
+749 
-761 DAAVE
+761 
-766 STCTKAGKT
+766 
-775 EGSHCSVCGKIF
+775 
-787 KEQKETPLK
+787 
-796 DHTWDEGKI
+796 
-805 TKASTCTKKGTK
+805 ASTCTKKGTK

-886 LLKTSQKTTLL
+886 LLKTRQKTTLL

-1038 VIVN
+1038 VIVK